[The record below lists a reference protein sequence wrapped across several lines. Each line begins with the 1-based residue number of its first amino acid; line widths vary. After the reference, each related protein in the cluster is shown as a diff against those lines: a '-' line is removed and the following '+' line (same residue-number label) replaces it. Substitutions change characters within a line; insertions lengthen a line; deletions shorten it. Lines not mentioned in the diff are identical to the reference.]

1 LSIKVEALKSKKLIG
16 QVFLER
22 GLIDEEELRTALNL
36 QGESREKL
44 GKLLVDLGYV
54 SEKDCLAIVSEH
66 LDIPSISGAEYPAV
80 PVMENVLNFRF
91 MKQCKLVPVALE
103 NGVLTLAMTDP
114 LDSATVDSVRQAT
127 GHKVRTLLGAES
139 EIMDVLEK
147 FYGSSASSFGRI
159 IEGIDENSVE
169 ALADEIE
176 DIEQLKDLASE
187 APVIR
192 LVNLIISKA
201 IETRASDIHI
211 EPFEKDLKVRY
222 RIDGILHDVES
233 PPKKLKAALISR
245 IKIMAKLNIA
255 ERRLPQD
262 GRIKLKVLGKDIDLR
277 VSTLPTMYGES
288 VVMRIL
294 DKSNTNLYDIRRLGF
309 PEDSLQEFESLI
321 RRPHGILLVTGPT
334 GSGKTTT
341 LYSALSA
348 INLPDKKI
356 ITIEDPVE
364 YQIDGVNQIQVN
376 TQIGLTFASG
386 LRHIVRQDP
395 DVIMIGEIRDL
406 ETAEIAI
413 RAALTGHLVFSTL
426 HTNDAPSAI
435 TRLIDMGAQDYLIA
449 SSLIGVLAQRL
460 IRVIC
465 PSCKNEIFPVPE
477 MLDEIEFTRGDARK
491 GPDRFYEG
499 TGCEQCGNTGFI
511 GRLGIYELMPVND
524 DIRKLTVGKAD
535 SNQIRKKAIENG
547 MRPLRDDG
555 WLKVRQGVTSIAEI
569 LRVTQEEA

>member
-1 LSIKVEALKSKKLIG
+1 VSIKVQAVKSRKLIG

-36 QGESREKL
+36 QAESREKI
-44 GKLLVDLGYV
+44 GKLLVDLGYI
-54 SEKDCLAIVSEH
+54 SEKDCLAVVSEH
-66 LDIPSISGAEYPAV
+66 LQVAAISGVEYPSV
-80 PVMENVLNFRF
+80 PVLENALTLRF
-91 MKQCKLVPVALE
+91 MKQCKFVPVKLE
-103 NGVLTLAMTDP
+103 GNVLTLAMTDP
-114 LDSATVDSVRQAT
+114 LDDASMDSVRQTT
-127 GHKVRTLLGAES
+127 GFAVRSVLGAES
-139 EIMDVLEK
+139 EIMDVLER
-147 FYGSSASSFGRI
+147 FYGSSASTFGRI
-159 IEGIDENSVE
+159 IEGIDEGDLES
-169 ALADEIE
+169 LSDEIE

-201 IETRASDIHI
+201 IEERASDIHI

-222 RIDGILHDVES
+222 RIDGILYDFES
-233 PPKKLKAALISR
+233 PPKKLKAAIISR
-245 IKIMAKLNIA
+245 VKIMAKLNIA

-294 DKSNTNLYDIRRLGF
+294 DKSNSDLYDITRLGF
-309 PEDSLQEFESLI
+309 PEDSRRDLEALI

-341 LYSALSA
+341 LYSALDT

-364 YQIDGVNQIQVN
+364 YQMDGVNQIQVN
-376 TQIGLTFASG
+376 PQIGLTFASG

-435 TRLIDMGAQDYLIA
+435 TRLVDMGAEDYLIA
-449 SSLIGVLAQRL
+449 SSLLGVLAQRL
-460 IRVIC
+460 VRVIC
-465 PSCKNEIFPVPE
+465 PHCRIEVFPVPE
-477 MLDEIEFTRGDARK
+477 MLDEIGYRRGS
-491 GPDRFYEG
+491 GNTPQRFFEG
-499 TGCEQCGNTGFI
+499 KGCERCANTGFV
-511 GRLGIYELMPVND
+511 GRVGIYELMLMND
-524 DIRKLTVGKAD
+524 EIRKLTVGKAD
-535 SNQIRKKAIENG
+535 SGQIRKKAMESG
-547 MRPLRDDG
+547 MRSLRDDG
-555 WLKVRQGVTSIAEI
+555 WLKVRQGSTTISEV
-569 LRVTQEEA
+569 LRVTQEV

>member
-1 LSIKVEALKSKKLIG
+1 LSIKVQAVKSRKLIG

-22 GLIDEEELRTALNL
+22 GLVDEEELRTALNL
-36 QGESREKL
+36 QEESREKL

-54 SEKDCLAIVSEH
+54 SEKDCLAVVSEH
-66 LDIPSISGAEYPAV
+66 LDIPAISGTEYPAV
-80 PVMENVLNFRF
+80 PVLENVLTYRF
-91 MKQCKLVPVALE
+91 MKQCKFVPIAME
-103 NGVLTLAMTDP
+103 NNTLTLAMTDP
-114 LDSATVDSVRQAT
+114 LDDATLDLVRQTT
-127 GHKVRTLLGAES
+127 GFAVKAVLGAES
-139 EIMDVLEK
+139 EVMDVLEK
-147 FYGSSASSFGRI
+147 FYGSAASTFGRI
-159 IEGIDENSVE
+159 IEGIDEGNLE
-169 ALADEIE
+169 ALSDEIE

-201 IETRASDIHI
+201 IESRASDIHI
-211 EPFEKDLKVRY
+211 EPFEKDLKVRL
-222 RIDGILHDVES
+222 RIDGILYDIES
-233 PPKKLKAALISR
+233 PPKKLKAAIISR
-245 IKIMAKLNIA
+245 VKIMSKLNIA

-294 DKSNTNLYDIRRLGF
+294 DKSNSDLYDIRRLGF
-309 PEDSLQEFESLI
+309 PEDSLRDLEALI

-341 LYSALSA
+341 LYSALDT

-364 YQIDGVNQIQVN
+364 YQMDGVNQIQVN
-376 TQIGLTFASG
+376 PLIGLTFAAG

-435 TRLIDMGAQDYLIA
+435 TRLVDMGAEDYLIA
-449 SSLIGVLAQRL
+449 SSLLGVLAQRL
-460 IRVIC
+460 VRVIC
-465 PSCKNEIFPVPE
+465 PHCRVEVFPVAE
-477 MLDEIEFTRGDARK
+477 MLDEIGYRRGN
-491 GPDRFYEG
+491 GHEPHRFYEG
-499 TGCEQCGNTGFI
+499 RGCERCSNTGFI
-511 GRLGIYELMPVND
+511 GRVGIYELMLISDEV
-524 DIRKLTVGKAD
+524 RKLTVGKAD
-535 SNQIRKKAIENG
+535 SGQIRKKAMEYG
-547 MRPLRDDG
+547 MRSLRDDG
-555 WLKVRQGVTSIAEI
+555 WLKVRQGMTTVSEI
-569 LRVTQEEA
+569 LRVTQEV

>member
-1 LSIKVEALKSKKLIG
+1 LSIRIEAFKSKKLIG

-22 GLIDEEELRTALNL
+22 GLIDEEELKTALNL
-36 QGESREKL
+36 QAESKEKI

-54 SEKDCLAIVSEH
+54 SERDCLAIVSEH
-66 LDIPSISGAEYPAV
+66 LNIPAISPTDYPTG
-80 PVMENVLNFRF
+80 PVLDNVFTFRF
-91 MKQCKLVPVALE
+91 MKQCKFIPIALE

-114 LDSATVDSVRQAT
+114 LDSATLDSVRQAT
-127 GHKVRTLLGAES
+127 GYQLKAVLGAES
-139 EIMDVLEK
+139 EILDVLENL
-147 FYGSSASSFGRI
+147 YGSAASTLGRI
-159 IEGIDENSVE
+159 IEGIEGDVENLS
-169 ALADEIE
+169 DEIE

-192 LVNLIISKA
+192 LVNLLISKA
-201 IETRASDIHI
+201 IESRASDIHI

-222 RIDGILHDVES
+222 RIDGLLHDVES

-245 IKIMAKLNIA
+245 VKIMSKLNIA

-277 VSTLPTMYGES
+277 VSTIPTLYGES

-294 DKSNTNLYDIRRLGF
+294 DKSNTSLYDIRRLGF
-309 PEDSLQEFESLI
+309 PEDSLREFESLI
-321 RRPHGILLVTGPT
+321 RRPHGIFLVTGPT

-341 LYSALSA
+341 LYSALST

-356 ITIEDPVE
+356 ITIEDPIE
-364 YQIDGVNQIQVN
+364 YQMDGVNQIHVN
-376 TQIGLTFASG
+376 AQIGLTFGSG

-395 DVIMIGEIRDL
+395 DVIMVGEIRDL

-435 TRLIDMGAQDYLIA
+435 TRLIDMGAEDYLIA

-465 PSCKNEIFPVPE
+465 PHCKIEVYPVPE
-477 MLDEIEFTRGDARK
+477 MLDEIGYRRGDRRN
-491 GPDRFYEG
+491 GDDRFFEG
-499 TGCEQCGNTGFI
+499 QGCEHCGNTGFI
-511 GRLGIYELMPVND
+511 GRMGIYELMFVND
-524 DIRKLTVGKAD
+524 DVRKLTVGKAD
-535 SNQIRKKAIENG
+535 SNQIRKKALENG
-547 MRPLRDDG
+547 MRSLRDDG
-555 WLKVRQGVTSIAEI
+555 WLKVRQGISSIAEV
-569 LRVTQEEA
+569 LRVTQDEA

>member
-1 LSIKVEALKSKKLIG
+1 LSIKVEDLKGKKPIG
-16 QVFLER
+16 QVFLDR

-36 QGESREKL
+36 QAESREKL

-54 SEKDCLAIVSEH
+54 SERDCLSIVSEH
-66 LDIPSISGAEYPAV
+66 LNIPALSVSDYPTV
-80 PVMENVLNFRF
+80 PVLDNVLTFRF
-91 MKQCKLVPVALE
+91 MKQCKFVPVALE
-103 NGVLTLAMTDP
+103 NNVLTLAMTDP
-114 LDSATVDSVRQAT
+114 LDSATLDSVRQAT
-127 GHKVRTLLGAES
+127 GYQLKPLLGAES
-139 EIMDVLEK
+139 EIMDMLEK
-147 FYGSSASSFGRI
+147 FYGSAASTLGRI
-159 IEGIDENSVE
+159 IEGIDEGNIESLSE
-169 ALADEIE
+169 EIE

-192 LVNLIISKA
+192 LVNLLISKA
-201 IETRASDIHI
+201 IESRASDIHI

-245 IKIMAKLNIA
+245 VKIMSKLNIA

-277 VSTLPTMYGES
+277 VSTLPTLYGES

-294 DKSNTNLYDIRRLGF
+294 DKSNTSLYDIRRLGF
-309 PEDSLQEFESLI
+309 PEDSLKEFESLI
-321 RRPHGILLVTGPT
+321 RRPHGIFLVTGPT

-356 ITIEDPVE
+356 VTIEDPIE
-364 YQIDGVNQIQVN
+364 YQIDGVNQIHVN

-395 DVIMIGEIRDL
+395 DVIMVGEIRDL

-449 SSLIGVLAQRL
+449 SSLLGVLAQRL
-460 IRVIC
+460 VRVIC
-465 PSCKNEIFPVPE
+465 PACKTEVFPVPE
-477 MLDEIEFTRGDARK
+477 MLDEIGFRRGDRRN
-491 GPDRFYEG
+491 GPDRFYAG
-499 TGCEQCGNTGFI
+499 QGCEKCSNTGFV
-511 GRLGIYELMPVND
+511 GRVGIYEMMIVND

-535 SNQIRKKAIENG
+535 SNQIRKKALENG

-555 WLKVRQGVTSIAEI
+555 WLKVRQGTSSIAEV
-569 LRVTQEEA
+569 LRVTQET

>member
-1 LSIKVEALKSKKLIG
+1 LSIKVEVLKSKKLIG

-36 QGESREKL
+36 QADSREKL

-54 SEKDCLAIVSEH
+54 SERDCLAVVSEH
-66 LDIPSISGAEYPAV
+66 LNIPALSASDYPPV
-80 PVMENVLNFRF
+80 PVLDNVLTFRF
-91 MKQCKLVPVALE
+91 MKQCKFIPIALE
-103 NGVLTLAMTDP
+103 NNVLTLAMTDP
-114 LDSATVDSVRQAT
+114 MDSATLDSVRQAT
-127 GHKVRTLLGAES
+127 GYQIRTLLGAES
-139 EIMDVLEK
+139 EILDMLEK
-147 FYGSSASSFGRI
+147 FYGSDASTMGRI
-159 IEGIDENSVE
+159 IEGIDEGNIENLS
-169 ALADEIE
+169 DEIE

-192 LVNLIISKA
+192 LVNLLISKA
-201 IETRASDIHI
+201 IESRASDIHI

-245 IKIMAKLNIA
+245 VKIMSKLNIA

-277 VSTLPTMYGES
+277 VSTLPTLYGES

-294 DKSNTNLYDIRRLGF
+294 DKSNTSLYDIRRLGF
-309 PEDSLQEFESLI
+309 PEDSLREFESLI
-321 RRPHGILLVTGPT
+321 RRPHGIFLVTGPT

-356 ITIEDPVE
+356 ITIEDPIE
-364 YQIDGVNQIQVN
+364 YQIDGVNQIHVN
-376 TQIGLTFASG
+376 PQIGLTFAAG

-449 SSLIGVLAQRL
+449 SSLLGVLAQRL
-460 IRVIC
+460 VRVIC
-465 PSCKNEIFPVPE
+465 PSCKAEVFPVPE
-477 MLDEIEFTRGDARK
+477 MLDEIGYRRGDPRN
-491 GPDRFYEG
+491 GPGQFYEG
-499 TGCEQCGNTGFI
+499 RGCENCGHTGFV
-511 GRLGIYELMPVND
+511 GRVGIYELMNVND

-535 SNQIRKKAIENG
+535 ANQIRKKATENG

-555 WLKVRQGVTSIAEI
+555 WLKVRQGTSSISEV
-569 LRVTQEEA
+569 LRVTQEA

>member
-1 LSIKVEALKSKKLIG
+1 LSIKIEALKSKKLIG

-22 GLIDEEELRTALNL
+22 GLIDREELKTALNL
-36 QGESREKL
+36 QAESGEKI

-54 SEKDCLAIVSEH
+54 SERDCLSVVSEH
-66 LDIPSISGAEYPAV
+66 LNIPALSATDYPEV
-80 PVMENVLNFRF
+80 PVVENLFTFRF
-91 MKQCKLVPVALE
+91 MKQCKFVPVALE
-103 NGVLTLAMTDP
+103 NDTLTLAMTDP
-114 LDSATVDSVRQAT
+114 LDNTTLDSIRQAT
-127 GHKVRTLLGAES
+127 QYTVRALLGAET
-139 EIMDVLEK
+139 EIMDTLEK
-147 FYGSSASSFGRI
+147 FYGSSSSTLGRI
-159 IEGIDENSVE
+159 IEGIDEENIES
-169 ALADEIE
+169 LADEIE

-192 LVNLIISKA
+192 LVNLLISKA
-201 IETRASDIHI
+201 IEKRASDIHI

-245 IKIMAKLNIA
+245 VKIMSKLNIA

-288 VVMRIL
+288 VVLRIL
-294 DKSNTNLYDIRRLGF
+294 DKSNTSLYDIRRLGF
-309 PEDSLQEFESLI
+309 PKDSLQEFESLI
-321 RRPHGILLVTGPT
+321 RRPHGIMLVTGPT

-348 INLPDKKI
+348 INQPDKKI
-356 ITIEDPVE
+356 ITIEDPIE
-364 YQIDGVNQIQVN
+364 YQIDGVNQIHVN
-376 TQIGLTFASG
+376 PQISLTFATG

-395 DVIMIGEIRDL
+395 DVIMVGEIRDL

-435 TRLIDMGAQDYLIA
+435 TRLIDMGAADYLIA
-449 SSLIGVLAQRL
+449 SSLLGVLAQRL

-465 PSCKNEIFPVPE
+465 PACKTEAHPMPE
-477 MLDEIEFTRGDARK
+477 MLQEIGFPRGNS
-491 GPDRFYEG
+491 DRFYEG
-499 TGCEQCGNTGFI
+499 RGCDQCSNTGFS
-511 GRLGIYELMPVND
+511 GRIGIYELMMIND
-524 DIRKLTVGKAD
+524 DLRKQVVSKAD
-535 SNQIRKKAIENG
+535 SNEIRKKALESG
-547 MRPLRDDG
+547 MRSLRDDG
-555 WLKVRQGVTSIAEI
+555 WLKVRQGISSIAEV
-569 LRVTQEEA
+569 LRVTQES